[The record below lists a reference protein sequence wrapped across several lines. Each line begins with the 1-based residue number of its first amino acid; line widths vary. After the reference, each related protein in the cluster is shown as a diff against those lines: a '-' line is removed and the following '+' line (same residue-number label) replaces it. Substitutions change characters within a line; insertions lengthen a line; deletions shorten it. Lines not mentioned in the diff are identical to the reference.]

1 MVDHKWKKRFIEL
14 AKHVS
19 EWSQDPSTQVG
30 SVIVRPNKSIASLGF
45 NGFPQGVEDTKERYL
60 DREMKL
66 KLMVHAEQN
75 AILFANE
82 SLIGYTIFTYPLF
95 PCSIC
100 AGFIIQSGIT
110 RVISPSSTYGK
121 YRMPNTRWDESN
133 KLAKSMFDECGVSY
147 EELI

>member
-1 MVDHKWKKRFIEL
+1 MVDEKWKRRFISL

-30 SVIVRPNKSIASLGF
+30 AVIVRPNKSVASVGF

-60 DREMKL
+60 DRDMKL
-66 KLMVHAEQN
+66 KLTVHAEQN
-75 AILFANE
+75 AIIFTNE
-82 SLIGYTIFTYPLF
+82 SLVGYTIFTYPLF

-110 RVISPSSTYGK
+110 HVVAPDSTYGK
-121 YRMPNTRWDESN
+121 YIESKDRWKDSN
-133 KLAKSMFDECGVSY
+133 ELAKSMFKERGVTY
-147 EELI
+147 EEIL